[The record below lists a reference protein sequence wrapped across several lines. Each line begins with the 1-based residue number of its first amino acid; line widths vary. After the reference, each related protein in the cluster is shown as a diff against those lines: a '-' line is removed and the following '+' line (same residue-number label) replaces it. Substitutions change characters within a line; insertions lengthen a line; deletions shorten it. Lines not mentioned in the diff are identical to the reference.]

1 MSGATSGRYS
11 TRVANS
17 LAGGDPGF
25 FYVGGPLNVRLVDRR
40 GGTRRYELCVTPP
53 PIDRAACRRP
63 RANTTVDGLAPSQA
77 GRTKLRFAP
86 AGGPV
91 IVRFIRVRP
100 APGATHATGRQR
112 VCDETLKVF
121 TQPARLYRGALF
133 KGESMRVRRFSAS
146 GTYAYGFAYGKAN
159 KWGWVTAAGLC
170 PPRGV

>member
-1 MSGATSGRYS
+1 MW
-11 TRVANS
+11 
-17 LAGGDPGF
+17 GGL
-25 FYVGGPLNVRLVDRR
+25 LNVRLVDRR

-53 PIDRAACRRP
+53 PIDCAACRRP

-77 GRTKLRFAP
+77 GRTKLLRARRRT
-86 AGGPV
+86 V

-112 VCDETLKVF
+112 VCDEIKVF
-121 TQPARLYRGALF
+121 AQPARLYRGALF

-159 KWGWVTAAGLC
+159 QWGWVTAAGLC